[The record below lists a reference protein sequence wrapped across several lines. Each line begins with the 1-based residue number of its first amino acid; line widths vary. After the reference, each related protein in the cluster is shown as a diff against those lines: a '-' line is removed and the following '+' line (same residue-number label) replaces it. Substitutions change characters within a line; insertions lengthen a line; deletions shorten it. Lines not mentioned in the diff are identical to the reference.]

1 MLSVRNTQLGQV
13 LIRGLDDGV
22 LQSLKERAMEH
33 GRSLEAELRQVL
45 TEAARKPRAAL
56 VRELAAIRALTP
68 AGPRTLAEDFVREGR
83 DER

>member
-1 MLSVRNTQLGQV
+1 MGQV
-13 LIRGLDDGV
+13 LIRGVDDVV
-22 LQSLKERAMEH
+22 LQSLRERAVEH

-56 VRELAAIRALTP
+56 LRELAAIRALTP
-68 AGPRTLAEDFVREGR
+68 AGSRILAEDFVREGR

>member
-1 MLSVRNTQLGQV
+1 VLARKDTQLGQV
-13 LIRGLDDGV
+13 LIRGVDDVV
-22 LQSLKERAMEH
+22 LQSLKERAAHH

-56 VRELAAIRALTP
+56 VDELTVIRALTP
-68 AGPRTLAEDFVREGR
+68 AGSRTLAEGIVREGR